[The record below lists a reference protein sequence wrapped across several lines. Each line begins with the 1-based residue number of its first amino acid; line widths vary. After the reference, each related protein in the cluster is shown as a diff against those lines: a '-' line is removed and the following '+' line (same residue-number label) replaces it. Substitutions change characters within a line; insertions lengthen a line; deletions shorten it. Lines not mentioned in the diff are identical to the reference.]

1 METQS
6 TMLMLKRQGS
16 TSSLLLLDPD
26 LDSGD
31 VFDPPAWRPGRFLQ
45 FADISLED
53 EPGVRPVSLSTQ
65 RALPGGSDD
74 EQCSKEA
81 DSFLVQV
88 RGRSL
93 FILSSLV
100 FDSDDEQ
107 CSKEAADSFLVQVS

>member
-6 TMLMLKRQGS
+6 TMLMLKRQSS

-65 RALPGGSDD
+65 RALPGG
-74 EQCSKEA
+74 C
-81 DSFLVQV
+81 
-88 RGRSL
+88 GGGG
-93 FILSSLV
+93 
-100 FDSDDEQ
+100 SDDEQ